1 MDTDNGMVRMF
12 VYKVGLDPQRKALVI
27 LSDEGQKL
35 LLPIVIGPFEAR
47 AIAAVAEQ
55 PHERPYTH
63 ELTNSI
69 IHRLQHALV
78 RVEITKLD
86 EGIFYALLYLQGD
99 GGEKTVDA
107 RPSDAIA
114 LALYAEAPLF
124 VAQDVLDKAALPS
137 EQAEEQEKDEF
148 RQLLSGIFADE
159 DTPE

>member
-1 MDTDNGMVRMF
+1 MDTNNGMVQMF
-12 VYKVGLDPQRKALVI
+12 VYKVGFDPQRKALVI
-27 LSDEGQKL
+27 LTDEQQRT

-69 IHRLQHALV
+69 INRLDYALT

-86 EGIFYALLYLQGD
+86 EGIFYALLYLGGD

-114 LALYAEAPLF
+114 LALYADAPLF
-124 VAQDVLDKAALPS
+124 VAQEVLDVAALLS
-137 EQAEEQEKDEF
+137 EEAQEQEQDEF
-148 RQLLSGIFADE
+148 RQLLSGIFTEDE
-159 DTPE
+159 APE

>member
-1 MDTDNGMVRMF
+1 
-12 VYKVGLDPQRKALVI
+12 
-27 LSDEGQKL
+27 
-35 LLPIVIGPFEAR
+35 
-47 AIAAVAEQ
+47 VAEQ

-99 GGEKTVDA
+99 DGEKTVDA

-137 EQAEEQEKDEF
+137 EQAEEQERDEF